1 MSLAATLKKK
11 IHSAQATIGTWL
23 SIPHPMVVETLAQGG
38 FDFLLVDGEHGPVPP
53 DALAT
58 LLPVAERHEAPVVY
72 RVSGQSDACIKAALD
87 AGAPAVMIPMIN
99 TAAQAVDAVA
109 ATRYPPA
116 GRRGIAPWR
125 ASNYYRDFSTYF
137 AQANQQ
143 TSVILQIETRAAV
156 EAAEDIAAAAD
167 CDALYIGPAD
177 LTGDMGLPIGE
188 MAPEFIDA
196 CQQVAAA
203 AQRHGKAAGID
214 LASLDRLPTFAA
226 YGFTLFTF
234 GLDASYLMDGATS
247 ASQTA
252 RERALEKAQ

>member
-1 MSLAATLKKK
+1 MTLAATLKKR
-11 IHSAQATIGTWL
+11 IHSGETTIGTWL

-38 FDFLLVDGEHGPVPP
+38 FDFLLADGEHGPLPP

-58 LLPVAERHEAPVVY
+58 LLPAAERHGAPVVY
-72 RVSGQSDACIKAALD
+72 RVSARRDEYIKAALD
-87 AGAPAVMIPMIN
+87 AGAPAVMVPMID
-99 TAAQAVDAVA
+99 TAEQAIDAVA
-109 ATRYPPA
+109 AARYPPA

-125 ASNYYRDFSTYF
+125 ASNYYRDFSAYF

-167 CDALYIGPAD
+167 CDVLYIGPAD

-188 MAPEFIDA
+188 MEPEFLDA
-196 CQQVAAA
+196 CLHVGAA

-214 LASLDRLPTFAA
+214 LTSLNRLPTFVA

-234 GLDASYLMDGATS
+234 GSDTGYLMDGVAS
-247 ASQTA
+247 ASQAT
-252 RERALEKAQ
+252 RDRALEKAQ